1 MFCVIHLHS
10 CTVSSLTTAVIQEDD
25 DMGENPY
32 LAGFEWDPT
41 ESWTTLVVHQKKTP
55 GTNDGAPSGGSKKRG
70 KKGQKEE
77 VDPLLI

>member
-1 MFCVIHLHS
+1 M
-10 CTVSSLTTAVIQEDD
+10 SSLTTAVVQEDD

-41 ESWTTLVVHQKKTP
+41 ECYTRFIVHQKKTA
-55 GTNDGAPSGGSKKRG
+55 GTNDGAPTGGSKKKG

>member
-1 MFCVIHLHS
+1 
-10 CTVSSLTTAVIQEDD
+10 
-25 DMGENPY
+25 MGENPY
-32 LAGFEWDPT
+32 LAGFEWDKD

-55 GTNDGAPSGGSKKRG
+55 GTNDGAPSGGSKKKG

>member
-1 MFCVIHLHS
+1 MFCVIRLRSHV
-10 CTVSSLTTAVIQEDD
+10 VSSLTTVVIQEDD
-25 DMGENPY
+25 DMGDSPY

-41 ESWTTLVVHQKKTP
+41 ECYTRFVVHQKKTA
-55 GTNDGAPSGGSKKRG
+55 GSNDGAPSGGSKKKG